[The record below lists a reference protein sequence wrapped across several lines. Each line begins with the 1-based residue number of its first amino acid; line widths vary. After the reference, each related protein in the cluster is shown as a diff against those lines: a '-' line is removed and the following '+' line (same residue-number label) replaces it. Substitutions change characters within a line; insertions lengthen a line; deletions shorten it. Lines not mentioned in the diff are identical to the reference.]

1 MKYILI
7 LSMLFLVGCSTA
19 QTIGDI
25 KRIPDRIENA
35 INILQDLELDGL
47 ELFIRK
53 ARTRLAEKEA
63 AVELNYVRDKA
74 QIKRGW
80 QILGGK

>member
-1 MKYILI
+1 
-7 LSMLFLVGCSTA
+7 MLFLVGCSATKA
-19 QTIGDI
+19 ASTIGDI
-25 KRIPDRIENA
+25 KRIPDKIENVK
-35 INILQDLELDGL
+35 NIIQDAELDAL
-47 ELFIRK
+47 AVFIRK
-53 ARTRLAEKEA
+53 ARQRLAEKEA